1 MRGINNNDQ
10 HLPIYNGCNNNDDWI
25 DGMKITDEQLRKY
38 IEKHTNASKEKIAAH
53 FGISAETV
61 RTRTAK
67 LGYVYKKIWVMG

>member
-1 MRGINNNDQ
+1 
-10 HLPIYNGCNNNDDWI
+10 
-25 DGMKITDEQLRKY
+25 MKITDEQLKKY
-38 IEKHTNASKEKIAAH
+38 IEKHTNVSKEKIAAH